1 MKRCLPISTE
11 SRTRSV
17 PADERTNDP
26 EGLIMSTTEETHH
39 YEIELELSKHD
50 FREDLSQIR
59 QRLHETRARLSP
71 THTIGEKS
79 LSISVLGLLVGF
91 VLGYRNLPFGDIG
104 KPLARTML
112 TTVGKQIAVRAIGG

>member
-1 MKRCLPISTE
+1 
-11 SRTRSV
+11 V

-71 THTIGEKS
+71 THTIGEKF
-79 LSISVLGLLVGF
+79 SISVLGLLVGF